1 MRNAYLLTCNPNSDR
16 AIFSKSILEDIGFN
30 VIFFQAIPHENP
42 LLSHRQSM
50 IQLYTIIAND
60 VNSGDSDWSYVF
72 EDDINKL
79 DDIKLDEI
87 IQYEAISDK
96 FFYLVLCNY
105 GENTATKTNH
115 SINGHNVYS
124 VSGCVRG
131 LHAVAFSKTGMRDF
145 INFINIFKIEHID
158 MILELYT
165 TKYPANVI
173 RFDLESYIMG
183 HRGVIFQDRKKFQS
197 ILINSYA

>member
-50 IQLYTIIAND
+50 IQLYAIIAND
-60 VNSGDSDWSYVF
+60 VNSGDNDWSYVF

-96 FFYLVLCNY
+96 FFYLGLCKY
-105 GENTATKTNH
+105 GENAATKTNH

-145 INFINIFKIEHID
+145 INFINIFKIEYID
-158 MILELYT
+158 MILELYS

-197 ILINSYA
+197 IIGT